1 MLEEKIFAEGVAQEI
16 KNYLAPEFSDVE
28 CTVVEP
34 KKNNNVVLTGV
45 CFHRPGQQADPII
58 YVEPFYDE
66 VKNGRPKEEAMKE
79 MAKLAEEGM
88 GSKEIPESDKVLAY
102 EKAKEYLR
110 VRIVNTKANQ
120 KRLTQMPHQ
129 ELEDLSLTLA
139 LGFPMNEGMENGSM
153 EVTDVLMGIWGME
166 KEALFQQAWGNM
178 EKRQPPVLQDMA
190 AMFGMAGSRN
200 LLAGDGDFSHK
211 PEGAMFV
218 LTIQGMQYGAC
229 ALACPGVMEKISR
242 IFPEGFY
249 ILPSSIYEVLV
260 VPKDG
265 EITPK
270 ELGSLVREVN
280 QAEVSSEEVLSDR
293 VYEYDR
299 EKGKICQ
306 IPESLPKERGMER

>member
-34 KKNNNVVLTGV
+34 KKNNNIVLTGV

-66 VKNGRPKEEAMKE
+66 VKNGRPKEEAVKE

-88 GSKEIPESDKVLAY
+88 GLKEIPEADKVLAY
-102 EKAKEYLR
+102 GKAKEYLC

-139 LGFPMNEGMENGSM
+139 LCFPMNDGMENGSM

-190 AMFGMAGSRN
+190 AMFGMADSRN
-200 LLAGDGDFSHK
+200 LLAGDGDFLHR
-211 PEGAMFV
+211 PEGEIFV
-218 LTIQGMQYGAC
+218 LTIQGMQYGAS

-249 ILPSSIYEVLV
+249 ILPSSIHEVLV

-280 QAEVSSEEVLSDR
+280 QTEVSSEEVLSDR

>member
-28 CTVVEP
+28 CKVVEP

-45 CFHRPGQQADPII
+45 CFHRPGQWADPII

-79 MAKLAEEGM
+79 MAKLAEKGM
-88 GSKEIPESDKVLAY
+88 EIKEIPEADKVLVY
-102 EKAKEYLR
+102 EKAKECLC
-110 VRIVNTKANQ
+110 VRIVNTKANR
-120 KRLTQMPHQ
+120 KRLFQMPHQ

-139 LGFPMNEGMENGSM
+139 LCFPMNDGMENGSI
-153 EVTDVLMGIWGME
+153 EVTNELMDIWGME

-178 EKRQPPVLQDMA
+178 EKRQTPVLHDME
-190 AMFGMAGSRN
+190 AMFGMADSRN
-200 LLAGDGDFSHK
+200 LLAGDGDFLHK

-242 IFPEGFY
+242 IFPEDFY
-249 ILPSSIYEVLV
+249 ILPSSIHEVLV

-265 EITPK
+265 EIAPE

-280 QAEVSSEEVLSDR
+280 QAEVSSEEVLSDC